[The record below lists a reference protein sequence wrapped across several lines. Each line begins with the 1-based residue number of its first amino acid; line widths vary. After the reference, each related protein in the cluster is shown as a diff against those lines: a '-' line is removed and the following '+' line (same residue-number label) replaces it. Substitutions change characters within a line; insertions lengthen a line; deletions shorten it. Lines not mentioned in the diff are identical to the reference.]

1 MKKCTKVLALAL
13 SAVLLSACQNPFDT
27 DDDDDATKAYLLQYY
42 LSQRSGS
49 TSGSSDSESASSSD
63 SSSTDSSSSN
73 STSENS
79 SDSTSSDSNSSESSD
94 STSENADSTS
104 ESSNST
110 SDSTNSSESS
120 SDGNGTSSENS
131 STAENSSSN
140 SSSADKNSSGAS
152 SENSSSENSGNSSSS
167 SSSDGNSG
175 DSSSSGAS
183 SSDAIN
189 YDAEDDSSLQNEPK
203 ESDKTL
209 VENIVVEMHS
219 LDLHENGKEHWVNHI
234 VLSKLPG
241 EIPNEIV
248 NGNAKMYLGRWNWL
262 KGKWE
267 ETGVRKFWRN
277 DSQLPR
283 FDNDHYYPT
292 LLAKFN
298 QFISFGTLPD
308 YSDYLRVGYYY
319 IRVEYN
325 NVQYAG
331 YFKLNLDDA
340 IENQIK
346 QYLVKAK

>member
-120 SDGNGTSSENS
+120 SDGNGTSS
-131 STAENSSSN
+131 ENSSSN

>member
-27 DDDDDATKAYLLQYY
+27 DDDDNATEAYLLQYY

-49 TSGSSDSESASSSD
+49 TSESSDSASSSD
-63 SSSTDSSSSN
+63 SSSTNSSSSN
-73 STSENS
+73 SASEN
-79 SDSTSSDSNSSESSD
+79 SSDSNSSESSN
-94 STSENADSTS
+94 STSENANSAS

-120 SDGNGTSSENS
+120 ADGNGTSSENS
-131 STAENSSSN
+131 SATN
-140 SSSADKNSSGAS
+140 DGT
-152 SENSSSENSGNSSSS
+152 S
-167 SSSDGNSG
+167 SSSDSTSSSDENSA
-175 DSSSSGAS
+175 DSSSSDT

-209 VENIVVEMHS
+209 VENIVVEMHY

-283 FDNDHYYPT
+283 FDNDRYYPT

-319 IRVEYN
+319 IRIEYN

-346 QYLVKAK
+346 QYLVKAN

>member
-73 STSENS
+73 SASENS

-94 STSENADSTS
+94 STSENANSTS

-140 SSSADKNSSGAS
+140 SSSADENSSGAS

-175 DSSSSGAS
+175 DSSSAATTEIVNYVNFNVAIDPITEGAS
-183 SSDAIN
+183 SPKAHMVN
-189 YDAEDDSSLQNEPK
+189 HVVCSSELPNEVLEAYK
-203 ESDKTL
+203 
-209 VENIVVEMHS
+209 
-219 LDLHENGKEHWVNHI
+219 NGKAA
-234 VLSKLPG
+234 L
-241 EIPNEIV
+241 
-248 NGNAKMYLGRWNWL
+248 YLGY
-262 KGKWE
+262 KTSSGKWE
-267 ETGVRKFWRN
+267 ETSTAATFYENSTQKIEFSNAGLNMSSLTNLV
-277 DSQLPR
+277 
-283 FDNDHYYPT
+283 DNWGNHYDFSGCLKLGRY
-292 LLAKFN
+292 
-298 QFISFGTLPD
+298 
-308 YSDYLRVGYYY
+308 YLRFVYNMTEYKSNEFEFNLQYNDYYREL
-319 IRVEYN
+319 IE
-325 NVQYAG
+325 QQPESSW
-331 YFKLNLDDA
+331 KL
-340 IENQIK
+340 
-346 QYLVKAK
+346 